1 MYRTSI
7 ATRAAGPF
15 QGPTVVSM
23 RPYAPAE
30 AIRAIQITSRFPTV
44 HGAPLHIGFP
54 AAIGIGDLDRPD
66 WGEPVAVEEGELP
79 VFWACGVTPQ
89 AVIEAAKLPFC
100 ITHFP
105 GSMLITDL
113 LNAQIS
119 VL

>member
-1 MYRTSI
+1 L
-7 ATRAAGPF
+7 
-15 QGPTVVSM
+15 
-23 RPYAPAE
+23 
-30 AIRAIQITSRFPTV
+30 

-54 AAIGIGDLDRPD
+54 EAIGIGDLNRPD